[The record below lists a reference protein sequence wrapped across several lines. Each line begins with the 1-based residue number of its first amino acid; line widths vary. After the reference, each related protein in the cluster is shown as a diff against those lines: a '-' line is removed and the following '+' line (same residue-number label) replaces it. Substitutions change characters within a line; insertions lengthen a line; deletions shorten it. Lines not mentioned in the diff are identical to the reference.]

1 MGRKF
6 DAFEKLNEQINNRIY
21 ELEKLYTEQ
30 INTVCNPIVNNA
42 GNKLKFKTKRK

>member
-1 MGRKF
+1 MSRKF

-30 INTVCNPIVNNA
+30 VNTVCNPIVNISR
-42 GNKLKFKTKRK
+42 NKLKFKTKQT